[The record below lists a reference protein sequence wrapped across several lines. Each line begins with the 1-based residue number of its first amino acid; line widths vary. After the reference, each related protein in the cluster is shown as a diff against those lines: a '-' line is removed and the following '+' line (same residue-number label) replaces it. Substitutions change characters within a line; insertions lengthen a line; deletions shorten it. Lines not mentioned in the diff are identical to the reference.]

1 MPKTRSIQPRLPEPQ
16 RLAAI
21 MAIGLCA
28 AVIPSAVAQ
37 DGGANRQAARSD
49 STALPAQEREPGSAL
64 AQNAKRGERP
74 SPAAV
79 LQLHGEIN
87 DVMVDSLKR
96 RIATAKERDAK
107 TIIFDMDTPG
117 GLVTSSIA
125 IADLI
130 RHLDDIHTV
139 AWVNPNAHSGG
150 AIVAVSADEIV
161 MSRSSRIGDAQV
173 IMFGPGGAD
182 AVPEDIEAKAIT
194 PVLADLRASA
204 KLNGY
209 SQTMCE
215 AFVIPDREVWW
226 IEHKETGERKF
237 VFRAEKLH
245 LVGADEGEIPSVFSK
260 PEKKKPDTES
270 EDDSGKNA
278 PKGADTDTQS
288 DESRAADEKQWTL
301 VKTYYDV
308 IVGTELDVIQPVVR
322 SDQLLEMSAAEA
334 YAYGFSKGVISDRDA
349 LSEYVAASDVS
360 YLAPNWSESLAYW
373 LTSMYVRGF
382 LLVLIFLAAYV
393 EFHTPGVG
401 VAGLTALV
409 ALAIF
414 VAAPYMTGL
423 ATTWEILIIGLG
435 IVLIGVELFV
445 IPGFGVAGISGLVLV
460 LLGLLATFVPT
471 EPGQPLPI
479 SLPSLPATQEYLRR
493 GMITIMTS
501 IIMSVIGMFVLG
513 KYLPKTTIFARLA
526 PANPTPSEV
535 AIDDA
540 YRGAA
545 MVGDTGKAT
554 TPLRPS
560 GKALFGDVL
569 VDVVTR
575 GELVDAGSSVQVIE
589 RRGNQVKVRAV

>member
-1 MPKTRSIQPRLPEPQ
+1 M
-16 RLAAI
+16 
-21 MAIGLCA
+21 
-28 AVIPSAVAQ
+28 
-37 DGGANRQAARSD
+37 
-49 STALPAQEREPGSAL
+49 AQERAPGSAL
-64 AQNAKRGERP
+64 SENAPRDKRP

-79 LQLHGEIN
+79 LELHGEIN
-87 DVMVDSLKR
+87 DVMVESLER
-96 RIATAKERDAK
+96 RIETAKERGAK

-150 AIVAVSADEIV
+150 SIVAVSADEIV
-161 MSRSSRIGDAQV
+161 MSRSSRMGDAQV

-182 AVPEDIEAKAIT
+182 AVPEEIEAKAIT

-209 SQTMCE
+209 SQVLCE
-215 AFVIPDREVWW
+215 AFVKPEREVWW
-226 IEHKETGERKF
+226 IENKETGERKF

-260 PEKKKPDTES
+260 PETKKPKGEGD
-270 EDDSGKNA
+270 EDAPSGNDETT
-278 PKGADTDTQS
+278 GS
-288 DESRAADEKQWTL
+288 DESAAENEKQWTL

-308 IVGTELDVIQPVVR
+308 VVDTELDVIQPVVR
-322 SDQLLEMSAAEA
+322 SDQLLEMSAGEA
-334 YAYGFSKGVISDRDA
+334 YAYGFSKGVISDRA
-349 LSEYVAASDVS
+349 AMTEYVAASEMS
-360 YLAPNWSESLAYW
+360 YLAPNWSEGLTFW

-401 VAGLTALV
+401 VAGLTALI

-423 ATTWEILIIGLG
+423 ANIWEILIIALG
-435 IVLIGVELFV
+435 IVLIGVEVFV
-445 IPGFGVAGISGLVLV
+445 IPGFGIAGISGIVLV
-460 LLGLLATFVPT
+460 LFGLLATFVPA
-471 EPGQPLPI
+471 EPGNPLPI
-479 SLPSLPATQEYLRR
+479 SLPSMPATQEYLRR

-501 IIMSVIGMFVLG
+501 IIMSIAGMFVLG
-513 KYLPKTTIFARLA
+513 KYLPKTTLFAKLA

-535 AIDDA
+535 AVDDA

-545 MVGDTGKAT
+545 LVGDTGKAT

-575 GELVDAGSSVQVIE
+575 GEIVDPGSSVQVIE